1 MKRALMFASFFLMT
15 ACSAPAGDVSEST
28 SAVLSESLL
37 SSEELKKEKSDL
49 YFEGVNGSY
58 EVIATEQLQGK
69 YADNTQILAVT
80 LRYLNTTTEPHT
92 PWFAVAY
99 DLAAEQETETTI
111 DLLMGANGQFPDDYK
126 PEAVRLG
133 ETEIKPG
140 AMADVVV
147 GFVINSPGQP
157 VHLRDMNLFEAN
169 GSIFERTIETVAP

>member
-1 MKRALMFASFFLMT
+1 M
-15 ACSAPAGDVSEST
+15 
-28 SAVLSESLL
+28 
-37 SSEELKKEKSDL
+37 
-49 YFEGVNGSY
+49 
-58 EVIATEQLQGK
+58 IATEQLQGK

-157 VHLRDMNLFEAN
+157 VHLRDMNLFEAH

>member
-15 ACSAPAGDVSEST
+15 ACSAPAGDVSESS

-37 SSEELKKEKSDL
+37 SSEEPKKEKSDL

-92 PWFAVAY
+92 PWFAVSY

-111 DLLMGANGQFPDDYK
+111 DLLMGANG
-126 PEAVRLG
+126 
-133 ETEIKPG
+133 
-140 AMADVVV
+140 
-147 GFVINSPGQP
+147 
-157 VHLRDMNLFEAN
+157 
-169 GSIFERTIETVAP
+169 